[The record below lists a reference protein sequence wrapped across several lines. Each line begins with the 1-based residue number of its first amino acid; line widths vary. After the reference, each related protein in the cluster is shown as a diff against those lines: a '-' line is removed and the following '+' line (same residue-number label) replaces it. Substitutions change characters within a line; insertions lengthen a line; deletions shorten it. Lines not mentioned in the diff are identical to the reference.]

1 MTVKMSYKWIKMQTH
16 VHTINSDG
24 LDTLRDMAESAV
36 KKSVDA
42 IFLTDHNTMYGYK
55 DIDNISKET
64 GVKIIKAIE
73 YTTFYGHIITVGAPY
88 FRWEC
93 LKEDSLN
100 ELADHA
106 HKNNG
111 IIGIAHPMAI
121 GNPVCTGGRYKFRN
135 TDFEKID
142 FIEEWHGISDK
153 HNEWKKNE
161 EFWKDKVNRGNRIT
175 TIYGGDFHKKE
186 HFKESNAF
194 NLARIDESKEFESQ
208 IIGAIGSGRV
218 IMSKG
223 PSFHM
228 RIIKTDRVYNM
239 GSVVQIKEGEKV
251 KVAIDI
257 EPMTV
262 LNYMILNLTDNRG
275 KRIEIDFKEKFIEM
289 YVKCDLFWIRVEI
302 LNKTTKEVLAK
313 GNPIYFNHVNS

>member
-1 MTVKMSYKWIKMQTH
+1 MSYRWIKIQTH
-16 VHTINSDG
+16 AHTINSDG
-24 LDTLRDMAESAV
+24 LDTLRDMAQSAG
-36 KKSVDA
+36 KKSVDV

-55 DIDNISKET
+55 DIVNISKET

-100 ELADHA
+100 ELADHV

-142 FIEEWHGISDK
+142 FIEEWHGISNK
-153 HNEWKKNE
+153 HNEWEKNK
-161 EFWKDKVNRGNRIT
+161 EFWEDKVNKGNRIT

-186 HFKESNAF
+186 HFNESSAF
-194 NLARIDESKEFESQ
+194 NLVCIDESKELESQ
-208 IIGAIGSGRV
+208 IIGAIRSGRV

-228 RIIKTDRVYNM
+228 RVIKTDRVYNM
-239 GSVVQIKEGEKV
+239 GSVVEIKEDEKFKIV
-251 KVAIDI
+251 IDV

-262 LNYMILNLTDNRG
+262 LNYMILNLNDNCG
-275 KRIEIDFKEKFIEM
+275 KEIEIDFKECFVEVYGKD
-289 YVKCDLFWIRVEI
+289 DLRWIRVEI
-302 LNKTTKEVLAK
+302 LNKITKEVLAK
-313 GNPIYFNHVNS
+313 CNPIYFKYVKR

>member
-1 MTVKMSYKWIKMQTH
+1 MSYRWIKIQTH

-24 LDTLRDMAESAV
+24 LDTLRDMAQSAG
-36 KKSVDA
+36 KKSVDV

-55 DIDNISKET
+55 DIENISRET

-100 ELADHA
+100 ELADHV
-106 HKNNG
+106 HENNG

-142 FIEEWHGISDK
+142 FMEEWHGVSNKD
-153 HNEWKKNE
+153 NEWEKNK
-161 EFWKDKVNRGNRIT
+161 EFWEDKVNKGNRIT
-175 TIYGGDFHKKE
+175 TIYGGDFHTKE
-186 HFKESNAF
+186 HFNESSAF
-194 NLARIDESKEFESQ
+194 NLVHIDESKELESQ
-208 IIGAIGSGRV
+208 IIGAIRSGRV

-239 GSVVQIKEGEKV
+239 GSVVEIKEGEKF
-251 KVAIDI
+251 KIAIDV

-262 LNYMILNLTDNRG
+262 LNYMILNLNDNCG
-275 KRIEIDFKEKFIEM
+275 KEIEIDFKKGFVEVYGK
-289 YVKCDLFWIRVEI
+289 YDLRWIRVEI
-302 LNKTTKEVLAK
+302 LNKITKEVLAK
-313 GNPIYFNHVNS
+313 CNPIYFKYVNR